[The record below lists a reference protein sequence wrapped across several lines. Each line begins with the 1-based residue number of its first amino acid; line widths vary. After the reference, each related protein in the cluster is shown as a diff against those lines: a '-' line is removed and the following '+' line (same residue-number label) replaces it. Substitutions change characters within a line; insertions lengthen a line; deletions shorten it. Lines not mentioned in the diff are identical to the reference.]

1 MKKHLLVI
9 FMSVIGVVTFSQNS
23 ISGIVTDSTQ
33 VPIPFCA
40 MALLNASD
48 SSLVKGNISNDK
60 GEYKFENI
68 RSGNYCIKFTN
79 VGYKVCFSNVITID
93 SLSRIE
99 LPAQQLKT
107 EGVNLKEV
115 SVAVYKPAVEF
126 KKGMVVMN
134 VEDDILAKGNTVL
147 DLLKRLPGV
156 IIDPQ
161 NNITINGVG
170 GARFLIDDRMQEM
183 PAPQVLDMLAAMS
196 ADAVSKIELI
206 KNPPARYDAAGTG
219 GLINIVTKR
228 AKVKGYNGNISFG
241 ISYMKRLRFGPWASL
256 NYKSNK
262 LSVFTNFSYGNWD
275 GVSDQKQERNL
286 IVNGTNQTINSYG
299 TSESFQRVMWGG
311 GGIEY
316 DVTPKTVL
324 GFYVNTNYNNDH
336 YNTNTR
342 TEIGN
347 GSDFN
352 YSNIDYNVK
361 DKFKMYSP
369 NYNLSL
375 LQKIDTIGGQIK
387 ASIGYNNFVEKQYKT
402 NENRFYDVNN
412 IEVATAST
420 YNTTNDRNFKV
431 FSPKIDLNKTFKNK
445 LSLESGVKAS
455 FADNYSSTEL
465 NYFNQTTGFFAGD
478 TTLYNV
484 YRFKERIL
492 AVYSTLSRSWEKFG
506 FSLGLRAEETDINA
520 KDIKTNYAFKRNYAG
535 LFPSG
540 SLDFNL
546 DKKNSISAAYSY
558 RIDRPHYGMMNPV
571 RTFNEQLSY
580 GVGNPEIR
588 PQYTH
593 NISLDYN
600 FNQWLTVSGGLN
612 KTKDFTFWYAYTPN
626 SSKIS
631 VDTISNLRDRENY
644 YVSWSIQKRIKWY
657 SFQTYGLLMYRTF
670 RGELMGE
677 DVSSETFNYY
687 ANLNQEFYLPKD
699 FKIQIWAGYSSK
711 FKDGPQ
717 TYHDRS
723 AIHISVH
730 KAFFDKKLNITLAF
744 HDVLYKDYFS
754 YSTSFSNNNFYWYD
768 RMDTR
773 RVRFTVNYR
782 FGKMRIEQRMN
793 AEGDSRIKSGK

>member
-1 MKKHLLVI
+1 MKKHLLLI
-9 FMSVIGVVTFSQNS
+9 LMSITGVFATAQNS
-23 ISGIVTDSTQ
+23 IKGIVIDSTQ
-33 VPIPFCA
+33 SPIPFCA

-48 SSLVKGNISNDK
+48 SSLVKGNVSNEK
-60 GEYKFENI
+60 GEYVFENVKG
-68 RSGNYCIKFTN
+68 GNYCIKFSS
-79 VGYKVCFSNVITID
+79 VGYKNCFTNPILVD
-93 SLSRIE
+93 SLSHIE

-107 EGVNLKEV
+107 EGVNLKEI

-126 KKGMVVMN
+126 KKGMVIMN
-134 VEDDILAKGNTVL
+134 VEDDLLAKGNTVL

-183 PAPQVLDMLAAMS
+183 PTPQVLDMLAAMN

-228 AKVKGYNGNISFG
+228 AKVKGYNGSVAFG
-241 ISYMKRLRFGPWASL
+241 ISYMKRWRFGPWGSF

-262 LSVFTNFSYGNWD
+262 LSIFTNFSYGNWD
-275 GVSDQKQERNL
+275 GVSDQKLERNL
-286 IVNGTNQTINSYG
+286 NVNGTTQTINSYG

-316 DVTPKTVL
+316 DLTPKTVL
-324 GFYVNTNYNNDH
+324 GFYVNSNYNNDH
-336 YNTNTR
+336 YINNTSTK
-342 TEIGN
+342 ISN

-352 YSNIDYNVK
+352 YSRMDYNVT
-361 DKFKMYSP
+361 DKFKMYAP
-369 NYNLSL
+369 NYNLSVL
-375 LQKIDTIGGQIK
+375 RKIDTTGGQIK
-387 ASIGYNNFVEKQYKT
+387 LSLGYSNFVEKQFKT
-402 NENRFYDVNN
+402 NENRFYDLYNN
-412 IEVATAST
+412 EVVPASN
-420 YNTTNDRNFKV
+420 YNTTNHRDFKV
-431 FSPKIDLNKTFKNK
+431 YAQKLDLNKTFKNK
-445 LSLESGVKAS
+445 LSLEAGFKSS

-465 NYFNQTTGFFAGD
+465 KFSNQTTGLFAGD

-492 AVYSTLSRSWEKFG
+492 AAYSTFSRSWDKFG
-506 FSLGLRAEETDINA
+506 FSIGLRAEETDLNA

-540 SLDFNL
+540 SLDFTLN
-546 DKKNSISAAYSY
+546 KKNTISTAYSY

-571 RTFNEQLSY
+571 RTFNEQLNY

-593 NISLDYN
+593 NITLDYHH
-600 FNQWLTVSGGLN
+600 NQWLTVSAGLN
-612 KTKDFTFWYAYTPN
+612 KTKDFTFWYTYTPD
-626 SSKIS
+626 SSKIN

-644 YVSWSIQKRIKWY
+644 YVSWSVQKRIKWY
-657 SFQTYGLLMYRTF
+657 SFQTYGILMYRTF
-670 RGELMGE
+670 SGELLGE

-699 FKIQIWAGYSSK
+699 FKIQIWAGYNSK

-723 AIHISVH
+723 AIHVSVH
-730 KAFFDKKLNITLAF
+730 KAFLDKKLNITLAF

-754 YSTSFSNNNFYWYD
+754 YSTNFSDNNFYWYD

-773 RVRFTVNYR
+773 RVRLTVNYR

-793 AEGDSRIKSGK
+793 AENDSRIKSGK